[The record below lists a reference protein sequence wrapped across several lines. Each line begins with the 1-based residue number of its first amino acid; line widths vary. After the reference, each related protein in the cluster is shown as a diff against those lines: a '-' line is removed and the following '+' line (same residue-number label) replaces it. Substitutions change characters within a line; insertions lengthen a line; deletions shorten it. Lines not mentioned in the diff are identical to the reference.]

1 MTNEQYNEIIKLI
14 DNDVKN
20 KNYEHLTMLKNYL
33 NEAMYEYDNPEIKDN
48 IDLLTMNLK
57 SFLEEI
63 NLGDAKSNVL
73 FDEVRLKYASDCNL
87 FNIEDVDVYVFQ
99 MLMFEKEEVA
109 KMRFWGDVSVEKFT
123 KILNDLGLN
132 FGMKISSNDQKKLL
146 EYAFDKKNN
155 KIR

>member
-33 NEAMYEYDNPEIKDN
+33 NETMYEYDNPEIKDN

-63 NLGDAKSNVL
+63 NLGDSKSNFL
-73 FDEVRLKYASDCNL
+73 FDEFRLKYASDCNL
-87 FNIEDVDVYVFQ
+87 FNIEDIDVYVFQ

-146 EYAFDKKNN
+146 EYAFDKKDN

>member
-33 NEAMYEYDNPEIKDN
+33 NETMYEYDNPEIKDN

-63 NLGDAKSNVL
+63 NLGDSKSNVL

-87 FNIEDVDVYVFQ
+87 FNIEDIDVYVFQ

-146 EYAFDKKNN
+146 EYAFDKKDN

>member
-1 MTNEQYNEIIKLI
+1 MI

-33 NEAMYEYDNPEIKDN
+33 NETMYEYDNPEIKDN

-63 NLGDAKSNVL
+63 NLGDSKSNVL
-73 FDEVRLKYASDCNL
+73 FDEVRLKNVHNYNS
-87 FNIEDVDVYVFQ
+87 FNTEDVDVYVFQ

-146 EYAFDKKNN
+146 EYTFDKKII
-155 KIR
+155 K

>member
-109 KMRFWGDVSVEKFT
+109 KMRFWGDVSVEKFA